1 MTKLIILRGYPGSG
15 KTTIG
20 KRLQANGIGEF
31 IDHNA
36 ILTFIARVTGDDEG
50 IYDEIAQLELA
61 ICKKLLSE
69 GKNVIVA
76 RGFSSLSSL
85 APYEKAAGDV
95 DTETKIFRLSVDDS
109 ELIRRVQ
116 NPERKLDFNPTI
128 DETHALDW
136 MRDNP
141 IDIHPYEIVIDNN
154 RLLDDVISSIQTR
167 L

>member
-20 KRLQANGIGEF
+20 KRLQSMGMGKF

-36 ILTFIARVTGDDEG
+36 ILTFIAGITGDDEG

-61 ICKKLLSE
+61 MSKKILAE
-69 GKNVIVA
+69 GDDVIVA

-85 APYEKAAGDV
+85 QPCEAAASELGVEIKILRLDV
-95 DTETKIFRLSVDDS
+95 DQDEIV
-109 ELIRRVQ
+109 RRVQ
-116 NPERKLDFNPTI
+116 SPERKLDFNPTV
-128 DETHALDW
+128 DEAHALSW
-136 MRDNP
+136 MNDNP
-141 IDIHPYEIVIDNN
+141 IQDHPYEIVIDNSAPV
-154 RLLDDVISSIQTR
+154 DDVVGKIKTV